1 MKVILLDN
9 NVEKLGKEGGL
20 VEVKNGYGRNYLI
33 PNKLALPAT
42 KANLKKAEQLKK
54 ERVKKEKK
62 QKQGLITLKDR
73 LDGLSLT
80 VATEAKE
87 DDSLY
92 GNIGKAQ
99 IIKLL
104 KEKEEIEILKDRVSL
119 QEPINKLGV
128 YKIPVK
134 IDKDLEANLRLWVV
148 RK

>member
-9 NVEKLGKEGGL
+9 NVEKLGKEGDL
-20 VEVKNGYGRNYLI
+20 VEVKDGYGRNYLI

-42 KANLKKAEQLKK
+42 KANLKKVEQLKK

-62 QKQGLITLKDR
+62 QKQGLIALKDK

-92 GNIGKAQ
+92 GSIGEAQ
-99 IIKLL
+99 IIKLV
-104 KEKEEIEILKDRVSL
+104 KEKEKIEILKSKL
-119 QEPINKLGV
+119 FLKEPINKLGV

-148 RK
+148 KK

>member
-9 NVEKLGKEGGL
+9 NMEKLGKEGDL
-20 VEVKNGYGRNYLI
+20 IEVKDGYGRNYLI

-42 KANLKKAEQLKK
+42 KANLKKVEQLKK

-62 QKQGLITLKDR
+62 QKQGFIALKDR
-73 LDGLSLT
+73 LDGISLT
-80 VATEAKE
+80 ITAEAKE
-87 DDSLY
+87 DDNLY
-92 GNIGKAQ
+92 GSIGEAQ

-104 KEKEEIEILKDRVSL
+104 KEKEEIEILKSNLSL
-119 QEPINKLGV
+119 REPINKLGV

>member
-9 NVEKLGKEGGL
+9 NMEKLGKEGDL
-20 VEVKNGYGRNYLI
+20 IEVKDGYGRNYLI

-42 KANLKKAEQLKK
+42 KANLKKVEQLKK

-62 QKQGLITLKDR
+62 QKQGFIALKDR
-73 LDGLSLT
+73 LDGISLT
-80 VATEAKE
+80 ITAEAKE
-87 DDSLY
+87 DDNLY
-92 GNIGKAQ
+92 GSIGEAQ

-104 KEKEEIEILKDRVSL
+104 KEKEEIEILKSKLSL
-119 QEPINKLGV
+119 REPINKLGV

-134 IDKDLEANLRLWVV
+134 IDKGLEANLRLWVV

>member
-9 NVEKLGKEGGL
+9 NMEKLGREGDL
-20 VEVKNGYGRNYLI
+20 VEVKDGYGRNYLI

-42 KANLKKAEQLKK
+42 KANLKKVEQLKK

-62 QKQGLITLKDR
+62 EKQGLTALKEK

-92 GNIGKAQ
+92 GSIGEAQ

-104 KEKEEIEILKDRVSL
+104 KEKEEIELLKGKLSL

-148 RK
+148 KK

>member
-9 NVEKLGKEGGL
+9 NMEKLGKEGDL
-20 VEVKNGYGRNYLI
+20 VEVKDGYGRNYLI

-42 KANLKKAEQLKK
+42 KANLKKVEQLKK

-62 QKQGLITLKDR
+62 QKQGLIALKDK

-87 DDSLY
+87 DDNLY
-92 GNIGKAQ
+92 GSIGEAQ

-104 KEKEEIEILKDRVSL
+104 KEKEEIELLKGKLSL

-148 RK
+148 KK